1 MASTVEKQDHNMMRF
16 NIVVSADDF
25 KNHLSMRSRRTLVT
39 FQFPASGR
47 ARLMRLVTNYYG
59 EGILYEDA
67 IDHAAQPAYE
77 AALKEHG
84 IEPFSQ
90 PNMDV
95 TEVGSDKGLTFVI
108 DVAVKPEVTL
118 GVYDGVEAFRPDDSV
133 SDDEVDREIQNA
145 RLKVARMVPIGDRP
159 IAKDDTVTIDY
170 EGLLDGVPFEGGT
183 GADYDLKIGSNAFI
197 PGFEDGLIGKNVGDE
212 LDLPLTFPESY
223 HAEELKGKDVV
234 FRVTIHEAR
243 VQELPPLDDEFVKDV
258 SDEYDTLDEFRRGTR
273 ERLEKQATEKADQAF
288 EENIVRAIVAASEI
302 DLPEVVIR
310 EEAARVYN
318 EQSREIAQIGLTMD
332 QYLQY
337 MNTSSD
343 RYLTHLFPMA
353 ENRVRT
359 SLVLEH
365 LTDVLALDV
374 SDEEVEA
381 EYERISE
388 LQNIP
393 VDQLKERYRGVDPC
407 SHEEGED
414 CDCETD
420 VFVRDTLKRTKTI
433 DWVRERAVATDV
445 DPNAER
451 DEADEADEVRQLKSL
466 LQ

>member
-25 KNHLSMRSRRTLVT
+25 KKSLEYAFKKN
-39 FQFPASGR
+39 
-47 ARLMRLVTNYYG
+47 ARHFSIPGFRKGKAPMRLVTNYYG

-273 ERLEKQATEKADQAF
+273 ERLEKQATEKADQAC
-288 EENIVRAIVAASEI
+288 EENLVRAIVAASEI

-310 EEAARVYN
+310 ERRPVC
-318 EQSREIAQIGLTMD
+318 TM
-332 QYLQY
+332 
-337 MNTSSD
+337 S
-343 RYLTHLFPMA
+343 
-353 ENRVRT
+353 NRGRLPRSV
-359 SLVLEH
+359 
-365 LTDVLALDV
+365 
-374 SDEEVEA
+374 
-381 EYERISE
+381 
-388 LQNIP
+388 
-393 VDQLKERYRGVDPC
+393 
-407 SHEEGED
+407 
-414 CDCETD
+414 
-420 VFVRDTLKRTKTI
+420 
-433 DWVRERAVATDV
+433 
-445 DPNAER
+445 
-451 DEADEADEVRQLKSL
+451 
-466 LQ
+466 

>member
-25 KNHLSMRSRRTLVT
+25 KKSLEYAFKKN
-39 FQFPASGR
+39 
-47 ARLMRLVTNYYG
+47 ARHFSIPGFRKGKAPMRLVTNYYG

-183 GADYDLKIGSNAFI
+183 GWI
-197 PGFEDGLIGKNVGDE
+197 
-212 LDLPLTFPESY
+212 
-223 HAEELKGKDVV
+223 
-234 FRVTIHEAR
+234 TI
-243 VQELPPLDDEFVKDV
+243 
-258 SDEYDTLDEFRRGTR
+258 
-273 ERLEKQATEKADQAF
+273 
-288 EENIVRAIVAASEI
+288 
-302 DLPEVVIR
+302 
-310 EEAARVYN
+310 
-318 EQSREIAQIGLTMD
+318 
-332 QYLQY
+332 
-337 MNTSSD
+337 
-343 RYLTHLFPMA
+343 
-353 ENRVRT
+353 
-359 SLVLEH
+359 
-365 LTDVLALDV
+365 
-374 SDEEVEA
+374 
-381 EYERISE
+381 
-388 LQNIP
+388 
-393 VDQLKERYRGVDPC
+393 
-407 SHEEGED
+407 
-414 CDCETD
+414 
-420 VFVRDTLKRTKTI
+420 
-433 DWVRERAVATDV
+433 
-445 DPNAER
+445 
-451 DEADEADEVRQLKSL
+451 
-466 LQ
+466 